1 MNLLDILPIWYSFF
15 REMNL
20 PSDFLISKRSQHFN
34 CPSEYIQCKTGKM
47 ATAPF
52 PVSPGLSFKFK
63 SECVV

>member
-1 MNLLDILPIWYSFF
+1 MTDFKFKIIISVDLMLESYISTVLSFVYT
-15 REMNL
+15 L
-20 PSDFLISKRSQHFN
+20 SATL
-34 CPSEYIQCKTGKM
+34 YVQCKTGKM